1 MLSEAPQMGQ
11 TIHAQQREPKHPEN
25 VTAVSIRVAYLK
37 FVIPTAVKRARAVVS
52 ARVGRR
58 DLVFLIGLGA
68 VALGKCGVQVWSG
81 GGDTRHLIACLTS
94 VRHSI
99 IIQPCRIAI
108 PNPAGERRRDSAG
121 EGSAPLLLQCRH
133 ALTILSC

>member
-58 DLVFLIGLGA
+58 DLVFSIDLGA
-68 VALGKCGVQVWSG
+68 DLVLLSEAPQIGVGHPHTTARSQ
-81 GGDTRHLIACLTS
+81 
-94 VRHSI
+94 SI
-99 IIQPCRIAI
+99 PRILK
-108 PNPAGERRRDSAG
+108 R
-121 EGSAPLLLQCRH
+121 
-133 ALTILSC
+133 